1 MIYKKIDKDNISV
14 SSETPPTSIINLKEL
29 QAEILLLE
37 TEISV
42 MPITLSQDYKKT
54 KRQELEQN
62 LIDEENILFY
72 NKAQKQKVLDAK
84 KVFLNELEKIQ

>member
-14 SSETPPTSIINLKEL
+14 STETPPTSIINLKEL

>member
-14 SSETPPTSIINLKEL
+14 STETPPTSIINLKEL

-42 MPITLSQDYKKT
+42 MPISLSQDYKDS
-54 KRQELEQN
+54 KRQEFEQN
-62 LIDEENILFY
+62 LTDEENMLLY

>member
-14 SSETPPTSIINLKEL
+14 STETPPTSIINLKEL

-42 MPITLSQDYKKT
+42 MPITLSQDYKDS
-54 KRQELEQN
+54 KRQEFEQN
-62 LIDEENILFY
+62 LTDEENMLLY

>member
-1 MIYKKIDKDNISV
+1 MLNYLRIDDNTFALYADQPKGVIYLD
-14 SSETPPTSIINLKEL
+14 EL
-29 QAEILLLE
+29 QAEITLLE

-42 MPITLSQDYKKT
+42 MPISLSQDYKDS
-54 KRQELEQN
+54 KRQEFEQN
-62 LIDEENILFY
+62 LTDEENMLLY